1 MGVPRKEPT
10 PTDGDR
16 RAVRVDLEVPV
27 RFRGRAGSG
36 TGLTKNICTGGVFV
50 ATLRSL
56 PVGAR
61 LLVRLLIPGDVEPVE
76 FLAEVRWSRP
86 FQELD
91 DCSAGVGLRFVDTP
105 LRASIFAIK
114 RAALRTAKA

>member
-1 MGVPRKEPT
+1 MGVRIKERT
-10 PTDGDR
+10 PTEDER
-16 RAVRVDLEVPV
+16 RSVRVDLEIPV
-27 RFRGRAGSG
+27 QFRGRGGSG
-36 TGLTKNICTGGVFV
+36 TGLTKNICANGVFV

-61 LLVRLLIPGDVEPVE
+61 LVVRLSLPGDAGPVE

-91 DCSAGVGLRFVDTP
+91 DRSAGFGLRFVDTP
-105 LRASIFAIK
+105 VGASIFAMSGAT
-114 RAALRTAKA
+114 RAAKA